1 MRHTEARASLES
13 AAEAFYSLGARPW
26 ADRARAEL
34 RAAEAPRHSPADITV
49 LSPQERR
56 IAEKAS
62 AGGTSKQIAAQLS
75 LSSRTVDAHL
85 SNVFRKLGVHS
96 RARLAAALHDH
107 DRRFGPSRES
117 L

>member
-1 MRHTEARASLES
+1 LASLG
-13 AAEAFYSLGARPW
+13 FDRLGARPW

-34 RAAEAPRHSPADITV
+34 RAAAATNSKSPADATM

-62 AGGTSKQIAAQLS
+62 AGLTSKEIAAQLS

-96 RARLAAALHDH
+96 RTQISTALLDH
-107 DRRFGPSRES
+107 DRRFGPSQEPS
-117 L
+117 